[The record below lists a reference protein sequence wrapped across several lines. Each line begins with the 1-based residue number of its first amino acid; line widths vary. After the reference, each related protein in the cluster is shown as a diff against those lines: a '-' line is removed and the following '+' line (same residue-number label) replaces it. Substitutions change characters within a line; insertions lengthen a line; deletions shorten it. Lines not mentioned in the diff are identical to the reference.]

1 MKRFQK
7 CYIVITNIPIT
18 KKINLIE
25 IATLND
31 LCYIRGVP
39 KLNLSEVR
47 YVFTKNIILELF
59 ELLRIL
65 TVFSS
70 NLTWC
75 NLMTI
80 LIKMIV

>member
-47 YVFTKNIILELF
+47 
-59 ELLRIL
+59 
-65 TVFSS
+65 
-70 NLTWC
+70 
-75 NLMTI
+75 
-80 LIKMIV
+80 